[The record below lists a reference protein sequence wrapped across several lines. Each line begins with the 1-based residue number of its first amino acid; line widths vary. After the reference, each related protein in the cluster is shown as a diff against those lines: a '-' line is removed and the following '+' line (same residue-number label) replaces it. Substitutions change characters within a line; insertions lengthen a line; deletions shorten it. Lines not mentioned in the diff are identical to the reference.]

1 MSSESIGM
9 VETRGVVAHIEASAA
24 MVKAATVS
32 IVACISLGGGWV
44 TSIVEGDTGS
54 VRAAVD
60 AGSQAASAVGEL
72 VSSQVISRPSDGLV
86 ELFVS

>member
-1 MSSESIGM
+1 MIGESIGL
-9 VETRGVVAHIEASAA
+9 VETRGVVGHIEASDA
-24 MVKAATVS
+24 MVKAANVTLTGS
-32 IVACISLGGGWV
+32 TTLGGGWI
-44 TSIVEGDTGS
+44 TSFVEGDTGS

>member
-1 MSSESIGM
+1 M
-9 VETRGVVAHIEASAA
+9 VAHVEASDA
-24 MVKAATVS
+24 MVKAANVS

-72 VSSQVISRPSDGLV
+72 VCSQVFFLSWDGLV